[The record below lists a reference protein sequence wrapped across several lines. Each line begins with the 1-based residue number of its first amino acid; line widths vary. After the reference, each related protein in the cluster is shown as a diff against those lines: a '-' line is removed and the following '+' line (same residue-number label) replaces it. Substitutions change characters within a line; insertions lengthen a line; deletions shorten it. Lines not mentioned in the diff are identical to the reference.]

1 MISCRRPRALRARAA
16 DGPRPPRGA
25 ARRGEPRFGRSRG
38 AAGDPRHA
46 QCPRRRDR
54 AAHHGRRAGARRAYH
69 GHARGRPRQRGDP
82 CAARHRAGPAAL
94 GADPVAR
101 RHRARQAGAD
111 RGAVKPKLLS
121 TLPGYTRRQFAADA
135 VAGVTVAMVA
145 LPLSIA
151 IAIASGAAPAA
162 GLVTAVVG
170 GFLISSLGGSRVQ
183 IGGPTGAFIVVVY
196 GVIARHGFDGLL
208 LATLMA
214 GIILLVAGLLRAGRL
229 CALPVDSV
237 GTRFGARLGGLPWPH
252 LPPISPGAMLA
263 LLPSALVIAFLAGV
277 ESLLSA
283 VVADRMVGGAH
294 RSNAEL
300 LAQGAA
306 NIAAPLF
313 GGLPATG
320 AIARTATNVRA
331 GGRTPIAGIVHAL
344 IILAVLLAEPLAGY
358 LAMAA
363 LAGLLIVTAWTM
375 SEPHR
380 WPERLHAPRADQA
393 LLLLTMLLTV
403 LADLPVAIAIG
414 TACGFAQRYWRKR
427 AKGPAAADWFIAV
440 AATGDMAAVRDLFG
454 AYAAGL
460 STDLAYQDFD
470 AALAALPGKYA
481 APQGALLIARDAAGD
496 PLGCVALRPLGD
508 RVSEMKRLYVAPAAR
523 GTGLGGALMRAIIDE
538 ARRRGYGAIR
548 LDTLADMAAA
558 QAMYAAA
565 GVRPIAPYYDG
576 AAPGTIFLEL
586 TL

>member
-25 ARRGEPRFGRSRG
+25 ARRGDPRFGRSRG
-38 AAGDPRHA
+38 TAGDPRDA

-54 AAHHGRRAGARRAYH
+54 AARHRRRAGASRAYH
-69 GHARGRPRQRGDP
+69 GHARGRARQRGDP
-82 CAARHRAGPAAL
+82 CPARHRAGPAAL
-94 GADPVAR
+94 GAEPVAR
-101 RHRARQAGAD
+101 RHRARQAGAE

-135 VAGVTVAMVA
+135 VAGVKVAMGA
-145 LPLSIA
+145 LPLSSA

-170 GFLISSLGGSRVQ
+170 GFLISALGGSRVQ

-196 GVIARHGFDGLL
+196 GVIARHGIDGLL

-229 CALPVDSV
+229 FALPVDSV
-237 GTRFGARLGGLPWPH
+237 GSRYGALPGGLPWPH

-344 IILAVLLAEPLAGY
+344 IILAVMLVAAPLAGY

-363 LAGLLIVTAWTM
+363 LAGLLLDTAWSM

-380 WPERLHAPRADQA
+380 WPARQHAARAADRPRCRRRSAGLRRAATALRRGKRDEAA
-393 LLLLTMLLTV
+393 LLLTSRARH
-403 LADLPVAIAIG
+403 LAWLG
-414 TACGFAQRYWRKR
+414 
-427 AKGPAAADWFIAV
+427 AD
-440 AATGDMAAVRDLFG
+440 
-454 AYAAGL
+454 
-460 STDLAYQDFD
+460 
-470 AALAALPGKYA
+470 
-481 APQGALLIARDAAGD
+481 
-496 PLGCVALRPLGD
+496 
-508 RVSEMKRLYVAPAAR
+508 
-523 GTGLGGALMRAIIDE
+523 
-538 ARRRGYGAIR
+538 
-548 LDTLADMAAA
+548 
-558 QAMYAAA
+558 
-565 GVRPIAPYYDG
+565 
-576 AAPGTIFLEL
+576 
-586 TL
+586 